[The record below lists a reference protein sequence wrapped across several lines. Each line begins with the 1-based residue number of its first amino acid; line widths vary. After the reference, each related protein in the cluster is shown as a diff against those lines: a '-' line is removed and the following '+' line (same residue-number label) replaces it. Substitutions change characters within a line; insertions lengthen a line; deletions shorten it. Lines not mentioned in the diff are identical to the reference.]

1 MKKTLLMIALCS
13 IVWQTFSQARTTSK
27 DLYNDDNSRYADSMQ
42 AKKGNNATKQNEIE
56 LSRDSLRQFFGT
68 YAFAVQF
75 HMNIFSV
82 NGKAFA
88 QRVGDGEK
96 FEIFAKVYNVFFL
109 KAMPAELQFIQ
120 SSQGQYDTLILH
132 QDGKQ
137 MKAPRIASRRF
148 ELYDTI
154 LHLDSAL
161 YNAYNARDLK
171 RFMSLFSPDLLFYHD
186 LTGKTNYKEN
196 LERFKN

>member
-1 MKKTLLMIALCS
+1 MLAFPPSSNLTVRRLFISPFFIECVICQKIAMKKTLLMIALCS

-27 DLYNDDNSRYADSMQ
+27 DLYNDDNGRYADSMQ

-68 YAFAVQF
+68 YAFAAQF

-96 FEIFAKVYNVFFL
+96 FQIFSKTYNVF
-109 KAMPAELQFIQ
+109 I
-120 SSQGQYDTLILH
+120 
-132 QDGKQ
+132 
-137 MKAPRIASRRF
+137 
-148 ELYDTI
+148 
-154 LHLDSAL
+154 
-161 YNAYNARDLK
+161 
-171 RFMSLFSPDLLFYHD
+171 
-186 LTGKTNYKEN
+186 
-196 LERFKN
+196 